1 MTTLYHLSR
10 RERHWSHNGELR
22 MPYARL
28 DLRSRSSSGTLAAT
42 SRTHSDEVQ
51 DLLRRIEVLTR
62 LKVVFSEL
70 SPKREQDLWQVIDDA
85 RLAAERADPD
95 TLASTMLAL
104 DLLSLELC
112 DE

>member
-1 MTTLYHLSR
+1 MTTLFHLSQ

-22 MPYARL
+22 MPYARPGL
-28 DLRSRSSSGTLAAT
+28 CSRSSRGTLEVT
-42 SRTHSDEVQ
+42 SRTHHDAAQ
-51 DLLRRIEVLTR
+51 DLLRRIEN
-62 LKVVFSEL
+62 LKRMKAAFSDL
-70 SPKREQDLWQVIDDA
+70 SPKREQDFWQVIDNA

-112 DE
+112 DD